1 MVTFSHFYVGSILYN
16 RYIVLIIILLLY
28 TACIYDYI
36 KPFGGLL
43 HYTSYNAIFS
53 GNQTRLFSQNSTV
66 LTEVDGSRRTRS
78 ILGTNNAEKEG
89 TSAIVG
95 KYRRLIKTL
104 KEARVGQIVLSGIL
118 PIMGGRGEEYRNC
131 RRMAIN
137 TQVQKVCMEEGVGF
151 VDMWLN
157 FVGRYDFFMRDGLH
171 LTGKGAAVLGCEFV
185 RVVDEG
191 TGTINYL
198 N

>member
-1 MVTFSHFYVGSILYN
+1 MPTRGTGGS
-16 RYIVLIIILLLY
+16 VLV
-28 TACIYDYI
+28 
-36 KPFGGLL
+36 
-43 HYTSYNAIFS
+43 H
-53 GNQTRLFSQNSTV
+53 V
-66 LTEVDGSRRTRS
+66 
-78 ILGTNNAEKEG
+78 GTNNAEKEG

-104 KEARVGQIVLSGIL
+104 KEARVRKIVLSGIL
-118 PIMGGRGEEYRNC
+118 PIMGGRGEEYRNF

-157 FVGRYDFFMRDGLH
+157 FVGRYDFFMRDRLH
-171 LTGKGAAVLGCEFV
+171 LTGKGAAVLGFEFV

-191 TGTINYL
+191 TGAINYL
-198 N
+198 NKMRRGN